1 MEGATLQRSGNP
13 TLIKP
18 NYPGPLRSVD
28 GRQCRGVTIRT
39 VTPPAFEG
47 VAGGGQGGYE
57 AANEVISEIGA
68 LMPAKKLSETDKVQA
83 VLDLMQAKG
92 TMAEICNRY
101 GISPTY
107 LYKLRDRALEAV
119 KVALAGA
126 DKRDLS
132 RQRQLELELS
142 RAKQLLG
149 DQALVIEILKKTR

>member
-1 MEGATLQRSGNP
+1 MIRA
-13 TLIKP
+13 
-18 NYPGPLRSVD
+18 
-28 GRQCRGVTIRT
+28 VTT
-39 VTPPAFEG
+39 PAFEG
-47 VAGGGQGGYE
+47 VAEGGRGGHE
-57 AANEVISEIGA
+57 AANEVISKTGA

-83 VLDLMQAKG
+83 VLDLIQAKG

-132 RQRQLELELS
+132 RERQLELELS

-149 DQALVIEILKKTR
+149 DQALVLEILKKTT